1 MQKITDIQPQKRNK
15 SRVNV
20 YVDGEY
26 VLALELLTVMKLG
39 LKIGTEVTET
49 QLADAALDTE
59 QSVAL
64 ERAMN
69 YIARGRKTSF
79 QLRKYLTDKE
89 YAPAV
94 VNYVMDKMKYYGYI
108 DDKAYAQAYVEQ
120 NSQSKGARRVKQ
132 DLIQRGIKLS
142 EAEEVSEQERDFSLD
157 NATRL
162 AERYMRGKDCDIK
175 TIVKLQRYLV
185 SRGYDFDIVN
195 SVVRAY
201 KDKLAVDEQDDYLD

>member
-49 QLADAALDTE
+49 QLAEAALDTE

-132 DLIQRGIKLS
+132 ELIQRGIKLS

-175 TIVKLQRYLV
+175 TMVKLQRYLV

>member
-49 QLADAALDTE
+49 QLAEAALDTE

-132 DLIQRGIKLS
+132 ELMQRGIKMS
-142 EAEEVSEQERDFSLD
+142 EAEEVFEQERDFSLD

-201 KDKLAVDEQDDYLD
+201 KDRLAVDEQDDYLD

>member
-49 QLADAALDTE
+49 QLAEAALDTE

-132 DLIQRGIKLS
+132 ELIQRGIKLS

-201 KDKLAVDEQDDYLD
+201 KDNLAVDEQDDYLD

>member
-49 QLADAALDTE
+49 QLAEAALDTE
-59 QSVAL
+59 QSIAL

-132 DLIQRGIKLS
+132 ELIQRGIKLS

-201 KDKLAVDEQDDYLD
+201 KDKLAIDEQDDYLD

>member
-49 QLADAALDTE
+49 QLAEAALDTE

-132 DLIQRGIKLS
+132 ELIQRGVKLS

>member
-132 DLIQRGIKLS
+132 ELIQRGIKLS

-201 KDKLAVDEQDDYLD
+201 KDNLAVDEQDDYLD

>member
-39 LKIGTEVTET
+39 LKIGTEVTEA
-49 QLADAALDTE
+49 QLAEAALDTE

-132 DLIQRGIKLS
+132 ELIQRGIKMS

-162 AERYMRGKDCDIK
+162 AARYMRGKDCDIK

>member
-132 DLIQRGIKLS
+132 ELIQRGIKLS

>member
-49 QLADAALDTE
+49 QLAEAALDTE

-132 DLIQRGIKLS
+132 ELIQRGIKLS

-201 KDKLAVDEQDDYLD
+201 KDKLAVDEQEDYLD

>member
-49 QLADAALDTE
+49 QLAEAALDTE

-132 DLIQRGIKLS
+132 ELIQRGIKLS

-162 AERYMRGKDCDIK
+162 AERYMRGKDYDIK

>member
-49 QLADAALDTE
+49 QLAEAALDTE

-94 VNYVMDKMKYYGYI
+94 VNYVMNKMKYYGYI

-132 DLIQRGIKLS
+132 ELIQRGIKLS

>member
-49 QLADAALDTE
+49 QLAEAALDTE

-89 YAPAV
+89 YVPAV

-132 DLIQRGIKLS
+132 ELIQRGIKLS

>member
-49 QLADAALDTE
+49 QLAEAALDTE

-132 DLIQRGIKLS
+132 ELIQRGIKLS

-175 TIVKLQRYLV
+175 TMVKLQRYLV

-201 KDKLAVDEQDDYLD
+201 KDKFAVDEQDDYLD

>member
-49 QLADAALDTE
+49 QLAEAALDTE

-79 QLRKYLTDKE
+79 QLRKFLTDKE

-132 DLIQRGIKLS
+132 ELIQRGIKLS

-162 AERYMRGKDCDIK
+162 AERYMRGKNCDIK

>member
-49 QLADAALDTE
+49 QLAEAALDTE

-132 DLIQRGIKLS
+132 ELIQRGIKLS

-162 AERYMRGKDCDIK
+162 AERYMRGKNCDIK

-201 KDKLAVDEQDDYLD
+201 KDKFAVDEQDDYLD

>member
-49 QLADAALDTE
+49 QLAEAASDTE
-59 QSVAL
+59 RSVAL

-69 YIARGRKTSF
+69 YIARGRKTAF
-79 QLRKYLTDKE
+79 QLRKYLTDKD
-89 YAPAV
+89 YASDV

-132 DLIQRGIKLS
+132 ELIQRGIKLS
-142 EAEEVSEQERDFSLD
+142 EAEEVSAQERDFSLD
-157 NATRL
+157 NAARL
-162 AERYMRGKDCDIK
+162 AARYMRGKDCDIK

-195 SVVRAY
+195 SVVRGY
-201 KDKLAVDEQDDYLD
+201 KDRLAIDEQDDYLD

>member
-49 QLADAALDTE
+49 QLAEAALDTE

-132 DLIQRGIKLS
+132 ELIQRGIKLS

-175 TIVKLQRYLV
+175 TIVKLQRYLI

>member
-49 QLADAALDTE
+49 QLAEAALDTE

-79 QLRKYLTDKE
+79 QLRKYITDKE

-132 DLIQRGIKLS
+132 ELIQRGIKLS

>member
-49 QLADAALDTE
+49 QLAEAALDTE

-132 DLIQRGIKLS
+132 ELIQRGIKLS

-201 KDKLAVDEQDDYLD
+201 KNKLAVDEQDDYLD

>member
-49 QLADAALDTE
+49 QLAEAALDTE

-132 DLIQRGIKLS
+132 ELMQRGIKMS

>member
-49 QLADAALDTE
+49 QLAEAALDTE

-132 DLIQRGIKLS
+132 ELIQRGIKLS

-162 AERYMRGKDCDIK
+162 ADRYMRGKDCDIK

>member
-49 QLADAALDTE
+49 QLAEAALDTE

-69 YIARGRKTSF
+69 YIARCRKTSF

-132 DLIQRGIKLS
+132 ELIQRGIKLS
-142 EAEEVSEQERDFSLD
+142 EAEEVSEQERVFSLD

>member
-49 QLADAALDTE
+49 QLAEAALDTE

-132 DLIQRGIKLS
+132 ELIQRGIKLS

-162 AERYMRGKDCDIK
+162 AERYMRGKDCYIK

>member
-26 VLALELLTVMKLG
+26 VLALKLLTVMKLG

-49 QLADAALDTE
+49 QLAEAALDTE

-132 DLIQRGIKLS
+132 ELIQRGIKLS
-142 EAEEVSEQERDFSLD
+142 EAEEISEQERDFSLD

>member
-49 QLADAALDTE
+49 QLAEAALDTE

-132 DLIQRGIKLS
+132 ELIQRGIKLS

>member
-49 QLADAALDTE
+49 QLAEAALDTE

-94 VNYVMDKMKYYGYI
+94 VNYVMDKMKYYGYV

-132 DLIQRGIKLS
+132 ELIQRGIKLS

>member
-1 MQKITDIQPQKRNK
+1 M
-15 SRVNV
+15 
-20 YVDGEY
+20 
-26 VLALELLTVMKLG
+26 
-39 LKIGTEVTET
+39 
-49 QLADAALDTE
+49 
-59 QSVAL
+59 
-64 ERAMN
+64 
-69 YIARGRKTSF
+69 
-79 QLRKYLTDKE
+79 
-89 YAPAV
+89 
-94 VNYVMDKMKYYGYI
+94 
-108 DDKAYAQAYVEQ
+108 EQ

-132 DLIQRGIKLS
+132 ELIQRGIKLS

-201 KDKLAVDEQDDYLD
+201 KDKLAVDEQDDYLDWLLLKTVNFRNKILKTIV

>member
-39 LKIGTEVTET
+39 LKIGTEVTEA
-49 QLADAALDTE
+49 QLAEAALDTE

-132 DLIQRGIKLS
+132 ELIQRGIKLS

-162 AERYMRGKDCDIK
+162 ATRYMRGKDCDIK

>member
-39 LKIGTEVTET
+39 LKIGTEVTEA
-49 QLADAALDTE
+49 QLAEAALDTE

-108 DDKAYAQAYVEQ
+108 DDKAYAQDYVEQ

-132 DLIQRGIKLS
+132 ELIQRGIKLS

>member
-49 QLADAALDTE
+49 QLAEAALDTE

-132 DLIQRGIKLS
+132 ELIQRGIKLS

-201 KDKLAVDEQDDYLD
+201 KDKLVVDEQDDYLD

>member
-49 QLADAALDTE
+49 QLAEAALDTE

-132 DLIQRGIKLS
+132 ELIQRGIKLS

-162 AERYMRGKDCDIK
+162 AERYMRGKDCNIK

-201 KDKLAVDEQDDYLD
+201 KDKLAVDEQYDYLD

>member
-49 QLADAALDTE
+49 QLAEAALDTE

-132 DLIQRGIKLS
+132 ELIQRGIKLS

-162 AERYMRGKDCDIK
+162 AERYMRGKNCDIK

>member
-49 QLADAALDTE
+49 QLAEAALDTE

-132 DLIQRGIKLS
+132 ELIQRGIKLS
-142 EAEEVSEQERDFSLD
+142 EAEEVSEQERDSSLD

>member
-49 QLADAALDTE
+49 QLAEAALDTE

-94 VNYVMDKMKYYGYI
+94 VNYVMYKMKYYGYI

-132 DLIQRGIKLS
+132 ELIQRGIKLS

>member
-132 DLIQRGIKLS
+132 ELIQRGIKLS

-162 AERYMRGKDCDIK
+162 AERYMRGKNCDIK